1 MIDKIRDKIDDHEYK
16 KRIHDPKNVGKHVL
30 HPKAARMLSNAP
42 TYGMD
47 EIEKA
52 CEK

>member
-1 MIDKIRDKIDDHEYK
+1 MIMNIK
-16 KRIHDPKNVGKHVL
+16 KRIHDPKNVGKYVL
-30 HPKAARMLSNAP
+30 HLKAVRMLSNAP